1 MADSKTVYDFSSVLN
16 VETDDDST
24 IEPLEIEQQLAK
36 EERVYD
42 FSSVLKA
49 EEVDLDEISTARQLG
64 YGFEQE
70 PQLLGTAYRGVKAVG
85 RSLFSDDTVAESFR
99 NIEGERQEEIL
110 EDYPEFRG
118 LKEEDESGY
127 VIAGRV
133 GSGVTD
139 VAGWAFPWARV
150 AKYGTGAV
158 VATGAA
164 FSAGETA
171 ARDYALYG
179 EVDTTNVLIAAT
191 IGGTVSGVAEQAQRL
206 VAKKIKARKEKG
218 QPTEVME
225 KVIKDSTDPEKILPT
240 VILDSIPPSA
250 APLPPM
256 REVIKNWKNQLNEKQ
271 RMDAGEIILTD
282 KSSQKDFVN
291 ASNRFQN
298 GLPQSMTVK
307 LTKKETEALQESTE
321 KVSKVLDASPAD
333 SLNVSSIAE
342 QTNIVEKATIRLLE
356 LDKAR
361 VKAVNAKDTAMV
373 SNINKEIKAQ
383 QKIKTETNDRLVSN
397 AVKYSEQRV
406 SSSIDILEDMAD
418 KGTLTSNIMQSVLQN
433 VATPIGYGIGGGA
446 IGLTTIGEDDGW
458 GYVGSYALAG
468 ASLGLATKR
477 IQNST
482 AFTDIDKATGD
493 IVIKNAGASW
503 LKQASTHMRYL
514 TGMSTATRMDAQG
527 GWQKVIA
534 NTLFSK
540 LGSNVEGVEGRTQRV
555 QSEYLAKLFKIT
567 GAPAERSWLTRLGR
581 VAVVDYD
588 KVDELNIS
596 MNTVAGEVMR
606 GFVTLDK
613 LVPGY
618 RGLKNDL
625 APLGAEDI
633 TEIKLMVPKLESLRD
648 SIANRMEEVGV
659 KFNRI
664 ENYGIQQLWD
674 QRGVDLNYP
683 KFVSDMQEAL
693 YIQKKNQALA
703 KGDDPSGITKD
714 SLREEAQ
721 ETADKLSGRYIDP
734 ENTRYVGSQTPS
746 IFSYNKAKKLYTY
759 RTAAKAFE
767 KQRKLTDVEAN
778 KFMYEQGYL
787 SLHAGDALSGYGTKS
802 IKVAE
807 FSEAFGAGGEI
818 INLALQKTREAF
830 DAAIQKNPAN
840 REFLKKRMEEYE
852 EQMVGSIE
860 AYWGGYGQPR
870 SSTSDIGIKAFTTL
884 ANVTYLT
891 TVSIANLGDLVQPFT
906 NSSYAAA
913 ARTVSQ
919 RVFGKSDEQ
928 FSAMSSFKY
937 DKSYERDLSSFMRKN
952 DTGSFSR
959 RLDNLNDFFFFT
971 AGLSKVTKASRNF
984 AYDVGVNRAFTL
996 AKKAKL
1002 SKPEMAELSELKLTK
1017 NELESIGKYGTVEE
1031 AFKEGNALNF
1041 LDRAGRNAS
1050 DRDAI
1055 IPSVGNRLLFTQT
1068 NDPAMRALGQFMSWA
1083 LAKTSQSNRLL
1094 ERVENGDAKLAV
1106 KILAA
1111 TPVYAGFLSLKQLL
1125 NPNYVPDE
1133 EDNTTAENLQFIGK
1147 SLKLNGGFNNAVIDK
1162 VAGAITS
1169 VSYGKAPPEALVPS
1183 LSLLDSMSR
1192 GAYYVGVDVVE
1203 GEVLTALKK
1212 TVKSIPFISQAD
1224 KTVEKWTGSPLIE
1237 TEEKEYVRTPYDK
1250 GGEVLDVPNASP
1262 EPDER
1267 IDKMTGLPYNQ
1278 QAGTA
1283 FVDKEDRQDPLQRL
1297 GFVKGGM
1304 IEDPLKRLGFGI

>member
-24 IEPLEIEQQLAK
+24 IEPLEIEQQLEK

-42 FSSVLKA
+42 FSSVLEAK
-49 EEVDLDEISTARQLG
+49 EVDLDEISTARQLG

-118 LKEEDESGY
+118 LEEEDESGY

-225 KVIKDSTDPEKILPT
+225 KVIKDSTDPEKILPA
-240 VILDSIPPSA
+240 VVLDSIPPSA

-356 LDKAR
+356 LDKAK

-383 QKIKTETNDRLVSN
+383 QKIKTETNDRLASN

-446 IGLTTIGEDDGW
+446 IGLATIGEDDGW

-493 IVIKNAGASW
+493 IVIKNAGAGW
-503 LKQASTHMRYL
+503 LKNAATHMRYV

-581 VAVVDYD
+581 TVVVDYD
-588 KVDELNIS
+588 KVDELNVSI
-596 MNTVAGEVMR
+596 NTTVGEVMR

-618 RGLKNDL
+618 RGLKNNL
-625 APLGAEDI
+625 APLNAEDI
-633 TEIKLMVPKLESLRD
+633 AEVKLMVPQLESLRD
-648 SIANRMEEVGV
+648 SVADRMEEVGI

-674 QRGVDLNYP
+674 QRGVDVDYS
-683 KFVSDMQEAL
+683 KFVDDMQEAL
-693 YIQKKNQALA
+693 YIQKKNQAIA
-703 KGDDPSGITKD
+703 KGDDPSGIIKD
-714 SLREEAQ
+714 SLKEEAV
-721 ETADKLSGRYIDP
+721 ETAKRVTGRYINR
-734 ENTRYVGSQTPS
+734 EKSRQAGSQNPS
-746 IFSYNKAKKLYTY
+746 IFTYDDKGGYKY
-759 RTAAKAFE
+759 RTAAASFE
-767 KQRKLTDVEAN
+767 SQRKITDVEAN
-778 KFMYEQGYL
+778 KFMYERGYL
-787 SLHAGDALSGYGTKS
+787 SVHAGDALSGYGTKS

-807 FSEAFGAGGEI
+807 FAEAFGANGEI
-818 INLALQKTREAF
+818 INLALQKTRAGFEEAGE
-830 DAAIQKNPAN
+830 KSGN
-840 REFLKKRMEEYE
+840 RSFLDKRVKDYE
-852 EQMVGSIE
+852 EQMVGAIE
-860 AYWGGYGQPR
+860 AYWGGYGK
-870 SSTSDIGIKAFTTL
+870 SSSVTSDIGIKAFTTL
-884 ANVTYLT
+884 ANLTYLT

-913 ARTVSQ
+913 AKTVSK

-959 RLDNLNDFFFFT
+959 RLDNINDFFFFT

-1068 NDPAMRALGQFMSWA
+1068 NNPTMRAVGQFMSWA

-1094 ERVENGDAKLAV
+1094 ERVESGDAKLAV

-1147 SLKLNGGFNNAVIDK
+1147 ALKLNGGFNNAVIDK

-1183 LSLLDSMSR
+1183 LNLFASMSK